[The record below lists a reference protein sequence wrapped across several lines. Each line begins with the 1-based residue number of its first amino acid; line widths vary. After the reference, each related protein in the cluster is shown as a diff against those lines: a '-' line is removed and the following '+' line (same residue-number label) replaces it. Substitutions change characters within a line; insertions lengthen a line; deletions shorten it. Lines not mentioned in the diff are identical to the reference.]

1 MLSSMMAFK
10 VCTHSPTSTIN
21 AKSDQFITGICMG
34 PLTRGLG
41 WSRDQVELYLPGVRR
56 DLNDM
61 SVHTYYSLHVI
72 TAQKPYS

>member
-1 MLSSMMAFK
+1 MMVFK
-10 VCTHSPTSTIN
+10 VCSHPSKSIISEIPNESPI
-21 AKSDQFITGICMG
+21 GICMG

-72 TAQKPYS
+72 TAQKPYH

>member
-1 MLSSMMAFK
+1 MMVFK
-10 VCTHSPTSTIN
+10 VRSHPSTSVIGATFNQSLI
-21 AKSDQFITGICMG
+21 GICMG

-56 DLNDM
+56 DLNNM

-72 TAQKPYS
+72 TAQKPYH